1 MPCGAKEIGAE
12 MVYLLPEKFTKMAMK
27 LSKYMYDSNG
37 KLELDNWTAT
47 CCSGAVVWYGG
58 VAVPM
63 VLKQI
68 NDLRKRSGKSQLS
81 FQILLMLEGGGPDD
95 IREDYLIKFPE
106 RADLLCA
113 STALDTP
120 LFLNIITSCSS
131 FLTVA

>member
-1 MPCGAKEIGAE
+1 
-12 MVYLLPEKFTKMAMK
+12 
-27 LSKYMYDSNG
+27 
-37 KLELDNWTAT
+37 
-47 CCSGAVVWYGG
+47 
-58 VAVPM
+58 M

>member
-1 MPCGAKEIGAE
+1 MAARAGVEPTTLRLKVI
-12 MVYLLPEKFTKMAMK
+12 VSTKAPPR
-27 LSKYMYDSNG
+27 STMYDSNG